1 MTRTRIALCLVVFAA
16 LAFTPRAHPTHAQA
30 QPARPF
36 TIEQILSAPFP
47 SDLVAAPT
55 GERIAW
61 VFNAEGKR
69 NVWVAEGPEF
79 KGRQLTQYTEDD
91 GQELTNL
98 SFTRDGQFV
107 VYVRGGDD
115 NQMGEVPNPT
125 SDPEGA
131 LQAIFAVSF
140 AKGEIVPIAL
150 GNEPVVSTVDNKVV
164 YNRDG
169 KLWLNTIGADPKKA
183 APLLNVRGN
192 LSAPQWSPDGKQL
205 AFVSNR
211 GDHSFICLYDLA
223 EGKLRYLAPTID
235 RDSFPRWSPD
245 GKRIAFVRQATRGT
259 QQRTRGEDL
268 PDPWAIWVTDA
279 ATLQAKEVWR
289 SGTTLNDSLPRWAGD
304 DVIQWAA
311 DEQIVFRSEADGW
324 MRLHSISANGGELK
338 LLTPGQC
345 EVEQITF
352 TPEKSKVVFS
362 SNCEVAKSP
371 DLNQRNLSY
380 VEANGSSSFARR
392 IAPYPG
398 DIYWNP
404 VSTQAGN
411 LAFLSANTLSPGT
424 PKVVKFEESSR
435 LKPRLSGTNLAS
447 QTYPLPDSFPADQLF
462 APQAVTFK
470 AADGLEIHGQLFLP
484 KDAKPTDKLPAV
496 IFSHG
501 GPMRQ
506 MLLGWHSM
514 YYYHNTYAFN
524 QFLASKG
531 YAVLSVNYRGGVGYG
546 RAFREAPK
554 RGGRGATEY
563 QDIVAGAH
571 YLRSRSDIDTSR
583 IGLWGGSYGG
593 FLTAMGLAKNSDL
606 FAAGVD
612 IHGVHDWASRLS
624 GGPGNSEDRDAV
636 KVARESSPLFNVN
649 TWRAPVLLIHGD
661 DDRNVAFNQTTE
673 LARRLREQKVEF
685 EQLVFPDEVHDFL
698 LHRHWVQIF
707 NTAFDFLERKLKNA
721 PRDRSALAPA
731 ASQSADILIRNGR
744 LLDGSG
750 SPERIADLAITGERI
765 TFIGDAKAAN
775 LTAKQTIDATGLIVA
790 PGFIDPH
797 THADGDLNNAT
808 GKYNLNYLAQG
819 VTTVVVGNDGR
830 SPNSIAKTL
839 QNYETN
845 GIGTNALW
853 LAGHG
858 SIRGAVLGAKDVAP
872 NAEQLDKMR
881 ALMRQ
886 AMEDGAF
893 GMSTGLY
900 YSPGSF
906 AKTEEVIELAKVVAE
921 YGGLY
926 DTHMRD
932 ESSYTI
938 GLLGSIEETL
948 RIGREAKLPVHI
960 SHIKALG
967 VDVWGQSAQAI
978 ALIEKAR
985 TSGVNVTA
993 NQYPYT
999 ASGTALTAALVPRW
1013 AEDGG
1018 NAALLKRI
1026 DDAAIRPKLMK
1037 EMEENMRR
1045 RGGAN
1050 SLLLTSSK
1058 YGGLRLDAVAKQL
1071 NKPPIETAL
1080 EIIKQGGS
1088 SVASFNMNE
1097 RDIEAFMK
1105 QPWVMTGSD
1114 GSGGH
1119 PRKYGTYPRKLAE
1132 YVMQRKIISLPRF
1145 IQASSAQVAE
1155 TFGITERGN
1164 LKTGN
1169 FADVIIFSEKECREM
1184 ATYEAPEKLAEGMR
1198 YVIVNGKLAITE
1210 GKVAKLLA
1218 GRALRKR

>member
-1 MTRTRIALCLVVFAA
+1 MTRIRIALCLVVFAA
-16 LAFTPRAHPTHAQA
+16 LAFTPRAHSTHAQA
-30 QPARPF
+30 KPF

-69 NVWVAEGPEF
+69 NIWVAEGPQF
-79 KGRQLTQYTEDD
+79 KARQLTKYDEDD

-115 NQMGEVPNPT
+115 NQMGETPNPT
-125 SDPEGA
+125 SNPEGA

-140 AKGEIVPIAL
+140 DKGAVTPIAL
-150 GNEPVVSTVDNKVV
+150 GNEPVVSTVDDKVV
-164 YNRDG
+164 FNRDG

-183 APLLNVRGN
+183 VPLLNVRGN
-192 LSAPQWSPDGKQL
+192 LSTPQWSPDGKQL

-211 GDHSFICLYDLA
+211 FDHSFICVYELA
-223 EGKLRYLAPTID
+223 AEKLRYLAPTID

-245 GKRIAFVRQATRGT
+245 GKRIAFVRQPTRGT

-268 PDPWAIWVTDA
+268 PDPWAIWVADA

-289 SGTTLNDSLPRWAGD
+289 SGVTLNDSLPRWAGD

-311 DEQIVFRSEADGW
+311 EERIVFRSEMDGW
-324 MRLHSISANGGELK
+324 MRLYSVIADGGNPVP
-338 LLTPGQC
+338 LTPTGC
-345 EVEQITF
+345 EAEQVAM
-352 TPEKSKVVFS
+352 TPDHKQVIYS
-362 SNCEVAKSP
+362 SNCN
-371 DLNQRNLSY
+371 DID
-380 VEANGSSSFARR
+380 RR
-392 IAPYPG
+392 HLWAVNVVG
-398 DIYWNP
+398 
-404 VSTQAGN
+404 
-411 LAFLSANTLSPGT
+411 GT
-424 PKVVKFEESSR
+424 PKQLTSDGLEWGAVFTGGGTKLAYYYALPAMSALLIVANYQANSG
-435 LKPRLSGTNLAS
+435 LSDKHNPYIEANHLA
-447 QTYPLPDSFPADQLF
+447 TDSADRHPSATLATKVPIPNQ
-462 APQAVTFK
+462 VIFK

-484 KDAKPTDKLPAV
+484 KDAKPSDKLPAV

-514 YYYHNTYAFN
+514 YYYHNTYAMN
-524 QFLASKG
+524 QFLASRG
-531 YAVLSVNYRGGVGYG
+531 YAVLSVNYRGGIGYG

-554 RGGRGATEY
+554 RGGRGAAEY

-571 YLRSRSDIDTSR
+571 YLRSRNDIDAGR

-612 IHGVHDWASRLS
+612 IHGVHDWASRLT
-624 GGPGNSEDRDAV
+624 GEERDAV
-636 KVARESSPLFNVN
+636 KIARESSPMYSVDK
-649 TWRAPVLLIHGD
+649 WHAPVLLIHGD
-661 DDRNVAFNQTTE
+661 DDRNVAFSQTTE

-685 EQLVFPDEVHDFL
+685 EQLVFPDEIHDFL

-707 NTAFDFLERKLKNA
+707 NTSFDFLERKLKNA
-721 PRDRSALAPA
+721 PRDRSALAPT
-731 ASQSADILIRNGR
+731 SQSADILIRNGR

-750 SPERIADLAITGERI
+750 SPERIADLAITGDHI

-797 THADGDLNNAT
+797 THADGDLNNAQ

-830 SPNSIAKTL
+830 SPPSIGKAL
-839 QNYETN
+839 QAWETN

-872 NAEQLDKMR
+872 TTEQLDKMR
-881 ALMRQ
+881 SLMRQ

-921 YGGLY
+921 YGGIY

-932 ESSYTI
+932 ESSYSI
-938 GLLGSIEETL
+938 GL
-948 RIGREAKLPVHI
+948 
-960 SHIKALG
+960 
-967 VDVWGQSAQAI
+967 
-978 ALIEKAR
+978 
-985 TSGVNVTA
+985 
-993 NQYPYT
+993 
-999 ASGTALTAALVPRW
+999 
-1013 AEDGG
+1013 
-1018 NAALLKRI
+1018 
-1026 DDAAIRPKLMK
+1026 
-1037 EMEENMRR
+1037 
-1045 RGGAN
+1045 
-1050 SLLLTSSK
+1050 
-1058 YGGLRLDAVAKQL
+1058 
-1071 NKPPIETAL
+1071 
-1080 EIIKQGGS
+1080 
-1088 SVASFNMNE
+1088 
-1097 RDIEAFMK
+1097 
-1105 QPWVMTGSD
+1105 
-1114 GSGGH
+1114 
-1119 PRKYGTYPRKLAE
+1119 
-1132 YVMQRKIISLPRF
+1132 
-1145 IQASSAQVAE
+1145 
-1155 TFGITERGN
+1155 
-1164 LKTGN
+1164 
-1169 FADVIIFSEKECREM
+1169 
-1184 ATYEAPEKLAEGMR
+1184 
-1198 YVIVNGKLAITE
+1198 
-1210 GKVAKLLA
+1210 
-1218 GRALRKR
+1218 

>member
-1 MTRTRIALCLVVFAA
+1 MTRTRIALCLVVFFA
-16 LAFTPRAHPTHAQA
+16 LAFTQRAHTAHAQA
-30 QPARPF
+30 QPAKPF

-47 SDLVAAPT
+47 SDLIAAPT

-69 NVWVAEGPEF
+69 NIWVAEGPEF
-79 KGRQLTQYTEDD
+79 KARQLTKYDEDD

-98 SFTRDGQFV
+98 GFTRDGQFV
-107 VYVRGGDD
+107 VYVRGGED
-115 NQMGEVPNPT
+115 NQVGETPNPT
-125 SDPEGA
+125 SNPEGA

-140 AKGEIVPIAL
+140 AKGEVVPIAL
-150 GNEPVVSTVDNKVV
+150 GNEPVASTVDDKVV
-164 YNRDG
+164 YHRDG

-183 APLLNVRGN
+183 APLLNVRGT

-211 GDHSFICLYDLA
+211 GDHSFICVYELA

-245 GKRIAFVRQATRGT
+245 GKKIAFVRQPTRGT

-268 PDPWAIWVTDA
+268 PDPWAIWVADA
-279 ATLQAKEVWR
+279 ATLQAKEVWH
-289 SGTTLNDSLPRWAGD
+289 SGVTLNDSLPRWAGD
-304 DVIQWAA
+304 DVISWAA
-311 DEQIVFRSEADGW
+311 DERIVFRSEADGW
-324 MRLHSISANGGELK
+324 MRLYSISANGSESLA
-338 LLTPGQC
+338 LTPSESEC
-345 EVEQITF
+345 EHMML
-352 TPEKSKVVFS
+352 TPDRRTVVFS
-362 SNCEVAKSP
+362 SNYKDVDRRHLWRVPVTGGEPKVLVSDSNQWNPTITSDGKKLACFISSADVPAMAIVVNLHSGVNQAGE
-371 DLNQRNLSY
+371 LNQVLLN
-380 VEANGSSSFARR
+380 
-392 IAPYPG
+392 
-398 DIYWNP
+398 
-404 VSTQAGN
+404 
-411 LAFLSANTLSPGT
+411 
-424 PKVVKFEESSR
+424 PKVLHQPFK
-435 LKPRLSGTNLAS
+435 
-447 QTYPLPDSFPADQLF
+447 DFPIKAM
-462 APQAVTFK
+462 AIPQQVTFK

-484 KDAKPTDKLPAV
+484 KDAKPSDKLPAV
-496 IFSHG
+496 VFSHG

-514 YYYHNTYAFN
+514 YYYHNTYAMN

-554 RGGRGATEY
+554 RGGRGASEY

-571 YLRSRSDIDTSR
+571 YLRARSDIDTAR

-612 IHGVHDWASRLS
+612 IHGVHDWASRLA
-624 GGPGNSEDRDAV
+624 GGEERDAV
-636 KVARESSPLFNVN
+636 KIARESSPLFNVN

-721 PRDRSALAPA
+721 PRNTSGLAPS
-731 ASQSADILIRNGR
+731 SQTADILIRNGR
-744 LLDGSG
+744 ILDGSG
-750 SPERIADLAITGERI
+750 SPERIADLAITGDRI

-775 LTAKQTIDATGLIVA
+775 ITAKQTIDATGLIVA

-830 SPNSIAKTL
+830 SPQSISKAL
-839 QNYETN
+839 QNWETN

-858 SIRGAVLGAKDVAP
+858 SIRGAVLGAKDIAP
-872 NAEQLDKMR
+872 NAEQLERMK

-906 AKTEEVIELAKVVAE
+906 SKTEEVIELAKVVAE
-921 YGGLY
+921 FGGLY

-932 ESSYTI
+932 ESSYSI
-938 GLLGSIEETL
+938 GLLGSIEETI

-985 TSGVNVTA
+985 QAGVNVTA

-999 ASGTALTAALVPRW
+999 ASGTGLTAALVPRW
-1013 AEDGG
+1013 AEAGG

-1026 DDAAIRPKLMK
+1026 DDAALRPKLIK

-1058 YGGLRLDAVAKQL
+1058 FAGQRLDEIARQAG
-1071 NKPPIETAL
+1071 KPPIETAL
-1080 EIIKQGGS
+1080 EIIKQGGA

-1114 GSGGH
+1114 GSDGH
-1119 PRKYGTYPRKLAE
+1119 PRKYGTYPRKLAD
-1132 YVMQRKIISLPRF
+1132 YVLKRGVISLPRF

-1155 TFGITERGN
+1155 TFDIKERGN
-1164 LKTGN
+1164 LKIGA
-1169 FADVIIFSEKECREM
+1169 FADVIIFAEKECRAM
-1184 ATYEAPEKLAEGMR
+1184 ATYELPEKLAVGMR

-1210 GKVAKLLA
+1210 GKTTKALN
-1218 GRALRKR
+1218 GQALRKR